1 MALEFSPLSIII
13 SFNLSN
19 LFNFKE
25 DHLGGAMSKVQINNL
40 INEINSL
47 LSQPMG
53 SVSRSISADTLQQ
66 REQLKQ
72 LRSHLE
78 NLTDDTYLG
87 NLAQQYQDLV
97 VRLQNKDQS
106 RTNISVASNEKSKT
120 DKLEIPSPLVR
131 PVASNVFS
139 AESDLLMENST
150 MTNGTPDPNSTFVND
165 RMIASLQQAI
175 QQTLQQVVKES
186 VQLSVQ
192 QVVSQTLAVERALM
206 VGEISASLN
215 KIVEAQQRSQISQEL
230 ISLNQQKQKLSAE
243 ISQLES
249 DRASWMQQ
257 FQEFQNNQQQSLD
270 RSLQSVDNY
279 LREQIND
286 TLQQTV
292 TTTVAESVSQ
302 TLQEN
307 LNNRPL
313 PLSTPEPV
321 QNQEF
326 VNKVQ
331 EQTDRF
337 LLQLDAMFSSTFR
350 SLEEDIQG
358 YQNAIAAKLG
368 YMETLEQKGE
378 ALISSLV
385 EKINQ
390 QSPSSADR
398 QNDRQILNQ
407 FDAPISVDSF
417 ANLPEDIPPLYL
429 ETAIAEPAD
438 ENLINALLA
447 GNQFG
452 EAVAATSTND
462 DIAPDAEVN
471 TVDPEPVNPDI
482 TEIES
487 FLAAPVDSL
496 FEDSS
501 PDNLGKVLDATRE
514 GFDSS
519 IITEY
524 RGALLANSL
533 NPDFDVEATTQIVE
547 AFNFASPDSDGED
560 DQNLFLDLPIE
571 EAFDEVIAINRTTEA
586 DEDPELLRW
595 LEDSSHSPSPAGFSD
610 ISPDEELMSW
620 LGNDAID
627 MAKLSPQEQPQEIG
641 IPLPELEVDLTSEE
655 VGSLSINQI
664 DDATDSQSPNIEKQI
679 EQFFNDAVSDQAD
692 DSDESLILL
701 PNGGGDE
708 LSFPD
713 WEDSLLK
720 ELNHDLAR
728 LDAGVGTDP
737 LIAANL
743 DQFIRNTPYTITN
756 WDLQESQ
763 SYPTI
768 IEVSAQTSDSQA
780 DSPFAELSENEEL
793 EIPPI
798 IENPETLFAEAPL
811 ANTSDLGEQGE
822 IVVEIADLQAAPFAT
837 SSNELPEIFGN
848 TDELFVTKDEPTAL
862 SPEVSGGDDMDHIF
876 AEVIAE
882 NAAKY
887 SQATPFE
894 TQDEL
899 DQLFMRS
906 PSTLIT
912 ETNITEPNY
921 VDLNNP
927 DQSLDLE
934 DESGLDTLLFGFDPD
949 LEVSSSPESDTTMQ
963 VVSRDE
969 YDNID
974 VGAVTSR
981 EPITFSEPIEFIQEL
996 DTILQSYIPPSDRPD
1011 SEVTSF
1017 AELGEMPTV
1026 LELPNLIE
1034 QEREITQED
1043 SWSAA
1048 LAELEANLS
1057 QPLVEAEI
1065 PIEKPDLSADEFFAS
1080 LEYEKLNSFADI
1092 AESSKSANIQESSS
1106 NILDE
1111 LAGLIEDSEMAEDL
1125 LLNEFADAQNE
1136 QQESNQSEEQASYPE
1151 TDWDNLLNDL
1161 NAFSFREPLLDDQRQ
1176 MLGLSSVAPI
1186 SDTSE
1191 GVLDIDSSVIELQ
1204 RLALIAPPEPK
1215 ENYSHEH
1222 NWILGV
1228 DFGSKSIRASLLNS
1242 DTGKVYHLSF
1252 GDAEEIPC
1260 KLAWSS
1266 SQNVDDPV
1274 TKDIRVL
1281 TKRAK
1286 SSGGSIDAGIEEGEI
1301 PIYQFKHFLKIGLP
1315 YRGVSAWQPIMQWS
1329 SNQQVSLRWLI
1340 AALKSLFEQIQT
1352 RAQHPQIPDLG
1363 LILLKL
1369 SGVVFGYPSNWSDTY
1384 ILNVR
1389 EAILKAGLVSQAEQ
1403 VMAVEQAIAPA
1414 LSLIHT
1420 QQIASEITLLID
1432 VGAVSTSLCLTKEIG
1447 IPTQSQSLDR
1457 SKVHLLS
1464 FDYAGLSISQDIIA
1478 SLFHPHWQLITNPNR
1493 HVCNFENIQFPEVG
1507 DPAIA
1512 KRILLNQYLLSSTV
1526 GQQMLEL
1533 ADQVKIAFSK
1543 DINLDTWNEEILGQ
1557 PLVVLRRELENLIL
1571 QPFIQRINR
1580 ELNMILSNVGII
1592 GDDVRQVYL
1601 VGHTAHIPLLSR
1613 WISQKLPNVV
1623 VNTLVGSA
1631 VASGLAVAPLYPALH
1646 NVARQQYSDYFLLEE
1661 ICRLNLTKPVNPTQ
1675 LLKQLQMQG
1684 INIKVCRDRI
1694 LTFLQGD
1701 LPAGLFPWL
1710 EPEQAMVL
1718 EDPTLSSDLYM
1729 GKLFE
1734 LETDGTY
1741 QPNVTKFQQLRVYL
1755 QAITSNMSQTLNE
1768 PLVFPELVN

>member
-1 MALEFSPLSIII
+1 MA
-13 SFNLSN
+13 
-19 LFNFKE
+19 
-25 DHLGGAMSKVQINNL
+25 KVQINNL

-53 SVSRSISADTLQQ
+53 SVSRSISADTLHQ

-78 NLTDDTYLG
+78 NLTDDTYIS

-97 VRLQNKDQS
+97 VRLQNRDKS
-106 RTNISVASNEKSKT
+106 RTNIPVTTTEKSKT
-120 DKLEIPSPLVR
+120 DKLETPSLLVR
-131 PVASNVFS
+131 PTASNIFS

-150 MTNGTPDPNSTFVND
+150 MANGTPDPNSTFVSD

-230 ISLNQQKQKLSAE
+230 VSLNQQKQKLSAE

-279 LREQIND
+279 FREQIND

-292 TTTVAESVSQ
+292 TNTVAESVSQ
-302 TLQEN
+302 TLQES
-307 LNNRPL
+307 LSNRPL
-313 PLSTPEPV
+313 PLSTSESA
-321 QNQEF
+321 QDQEL

-350 SLEEDIQG
+350 SLEQDIQG
-358 YQNAIAAKLG
+358 YQNSITAKLG
-368 YMETLEQKGE
+368 YMETLEQRGE

-390 QSPSSADR
+390 QSPPSDDR
-398 QNDRQILNQ
+398 QNDQQISNRFNVTL
-407 FDAPISVDSF
+407 STDSF
-417 ANLPEDIPPLYL
+417 ANLPDDISPIYL
-429 ETAIAEPAD
+429 ETEIAEPAD
-438 ENLINALLA
+438 ENLINALLS
-447 GNQFG
+447 GNRFG
-452 EAVAATSTND
+452 EAIVDTTANQEISKD
-462 DIAPDAEVN
+462 LEVSA
-471 TVDPEPVNPDI
+471 VDPVQVDSDI

-487 FLAAPVDSL
+487 FLDAPADTL
-496 FEDSS
+496 FEDLFTDDVVESS
-501 PDNLGKVLDATRE
+501 RDLTEN
-514 GFDSS
+514 FDSS
-519 IITEY
+519 IIAEH
-524 RGALLANSL
+524 RGSILANSL

-547 AFNFASPDSDGED
+547 TFSFPDLDLNNLDSENQDDED
-560 DQNLFLDLPIE
+560 LFLDLPID
-571 EAFDEVIAINRTTEA
+571 ALISSDSPINETTGE
-586 DEDPELLRW
+586 DIEDPELLRW
-595 LEDSSHSPSPAGFSD
+595 LEDSSQSPSPAGFSD

-627 MAKLSPQEQPQEIG
+627 MAKLSTQEQDQDDIDADL
-641 IPLPELEVDLTSEE
+641 IPEE
-655 VGSLSINQI
+655 GGSLSVSQLSN
-664 DDATDSQSPNIEKQI
+664 ASDSASPNIEQQI
-679 EQFFNDAVSDQAD
+679 EQFFHDAISDQAD

-701 PNGGGDE
+701 PNRTSDE
-708 LSFPD
+708 FSFPD
-713 WEDSLLK
+713 WEDSLLN
-720 ELNHDLAR
+720 ELNSDLAR
-728 LDAGVGTDP
+728 LDAGVGADP
-737 LIAANL
+737 LISANL
-743 DQFIRNTPYTITN
+743 DQFIRNTPYAIAN

-768 IEVSAQTSDSQA
+768 IEVSAQTSDNQPI
-780 DSPFAELSENEEL
+780 DSPFTEISENEL
-793 EIPPI
+793 DIPPI
-798 IENPETLFAEAPL
+798 IENPDTLFAIPL
-811 ANTSDLGEQGE
+811 ITEDAGEHGE
-822 IVVEIADLQAAPFAT
+822 IVVEIADLQSAPFAT
-837 SSNELPEIFGN
+837 SSSDLPEIFSN
-848 TDELFVTKDEPTAL
+848 TDELFETEDKQTRSSDVSSNDE
-862 SPEVSGGDDMDHIF
+862 MDSIF

-887 SQATPFE
+887 SQSTPFE

-899 DQLFMRS
+899 DQLFLRS

-912 ETNITEPNY
+912 EISNLN
-921 VDLNNP
+921 LNNL
-927 DQSLDLE
+927 DQSTSLE
-934 DESGLDTLLFGFDPD
+934 NESSLDTLLFGFDPTS
-949 LEVSSSPESDTTMQ
+949 EISPNPESDTTMQ
-963 VVSRDE
+963 VAARDD
-969 YDNID
+969 YDSID
-974 VGAVTSR
+974 AGADTFHDS
-981 EPITFSEPIEFIQEL
+981 ITFSEPIEFIQEL
-996 DTILQSYIPPSDRPD
+996 DTILQAYIPPSDRTSIDPD
-1011 SEVTSF
+1011 IDLYIDLEVTSF

-1026 LELPNLIE
+1026 LESSDLIE
-1034 QEREITQED
+1034 QDREITQED
-1043 SWSAA
+1043 NWSKA
-1048 LAELEANLS
+1048 LAEIEANLS
-1057 QPLVEAEI
+1057 QPLIEAEV
-1065 PIEKPDLSADEFFAS
+1065 PPDISALSADEFFAS

-1092 AESSKSANIQESSS
+1092 SESPKSANIQKQS

-1111 LAGLIEDSEMAEDL
+1111 LAGLIEDDGVAEDL

-1136 QQESNQSEEQASYPE
+1136 YQNSSNQFEDQANYQE

-1161 NAFSFREPLLDDQRQ
+1161 NSFSFREPLLDDQRQ

-1186 SDTSE
+1186 ADTRE
-1191 GVLDIDSSVIELQ
+1191 GVVDVDSSVIELE
-1204 RLALIAPPEPK
+1204 RLALIAPPDAK
-1215 ENYSHEH
+1215 ENYSLDH

-1228 DFGSKSIRASLLNS
+1228 DFGSNAIRASLLNS
-1242 DTGKVYHLSF
+1242 NTGKVYLLCF
-1252 GDAEEIPC
+1252 DEGEELPC
-1260 KLAWSS
+1260 KLVWSS
-1266 SQNVDDPV
+1266 HQNADDPI
-1274 TKDIRVL
+1274 TTDIRIF
-1281 TKRAK
+1281 TKRAR
-1286 SSGGSIDAGIEEGEI
+1286 SSGGSTNRELEDGEV

-1340 AALKSLFEQIQT
+1340 AALKNLLEQVQT
-1352 RAQHPQIPDLG
+1352 RAHHPQIPDLG

-1389 EAILKAGLVSQAEQ
+1389 EAILKAGLVTQAEQ

-1414 LSLIHT
+1414 LSLIHVK
-1420 QQIASEITLLID
+1420 QISTEITLLID

-1447 IPTQSQSLDR
+1447 APLKQQSYDR
-1457 SKVHLLS
+1457 NKIHMLS

-1478 SLFHPHWQLITNPNR
+1478 QLFHPHWQLITNPNR
-1493 HVCNFENIQFPEVG
+1493 HLCNFENIQFPEVG

-1512 KRILLNQYLLSSTV
+1512 KRILLNQYLLSSEV

-1533 ADQVKIAFSK
+1533 ADQVKIAFGR

-1580 ELNMILSNVGII
+1580 DLNLILSNIGII

-1601 VGHTAHIPLLSR
+1601 VGHTAYIPLLSR
-1613 WISQKLPNVV
+1613 WIAQKLPNVV
-1623 VNTLVGSA
+1623 VNTLVGSS
-1631 VASGLAVAPLYPALH
+1631 VASGLAVAPLYTSLH
-1646 NVARQQYSDYFLLEE
+1646 NVARQQYSDYFLLQE

-1718 EDPTLSSDLYM
+1718 EDPTLSSDLCT

-1741 QPNVTKFQQLRVYL
+1741 QPNMGKFQQLRVYL

-1768 PLVFPELVN
+1768 PLVFPELAK